1 VPSLTDGEI
10 RRALKQ
16 VEQTG
21 KQLSLVDGEGHGTG
35 RLVLVMKPMPTRVT
49 ADWMAQQWRDQ
60 KRLKK
65 KLGSY
70 PSMSLSKARE
80 VFTRDFADMIQ
91 KGRSIKIAG
100 DTRPGTV
107 ADLFEA
113 YVAHLK
119 ASGKSSWKEAE
130 KGLNK
135 IADTLGRNRP
145 ARDIEPDEIT
155 DLIRPIYDRGK
166 RSMADHV
173 RSYIRSAYSW
183 GLKSEHDYRSASQR
197 RFRLVYNP
205 AAGIPTEPKNVG
217 TRWLDEEEFMRLY
230 RWLECPDAPVHPPYT
245 RAVRILMLTGQR
257 VEEIARLAA
266 ECRVGGMLGGKAGV
280 LHLHLGDGHRKLEM
294 LFRLI
299 KETEIPPTQVIPTH
313 VNRNPQLLEEGI
325 AFVNQGGYVDLTAGI
340 DPEPKDNSET
350 SIAAAIHLFLE
361 KKVPLTHITI
371 SSDSNGS
378 LPVFNQRGNLIGLTI
393 ATQKSLLE
401 NFRYLI
407 KKNILSLED
416 ALKLFSANPALF
428 YKLKQKGEIIEGKDA
443 DILLFDKDYN
453 ITDFFVNGRK
463 MISEGR
469 LVAKGTFSKP

>member
-1 VPSLTDGEI
+1 MPSLTDGEI

-16 VEQTG
+16 VEQAG

-35 RLVLVMKPMPTRVT
+35 RLVLVMKPMPTRIT
-49 ADWMAQQWRDQ
+49 ADWMAQQWRDR

-91 KGRSIKIAG
+91 KGRIIKIAG

-113 YVAHLK
+113 YVADLK
-119 ASGKSSWKEAE
+119 ASGKPSWKEAE

-183 GLKSEHDYRSASQR
+183 GMKSEHDYRSTSQR
-197 RFRLVYNP
+197 RFRLLYNP
-205 AAGIPTEPKNVG
+205 AAGIPTEPKKVG
-217 TRWLDEEEFMRLY
+217 TRWLDEEEFLRLY
-230 RWLECPDAPVHPPYT
+230 RWLECPDTPVHPPYT

-257 VEEIARLAA
+257 VEEIARLHVDQWDAKEGIIDWSKTKNGKPHAIPVPEIAA
-266 ECRVGGMLGGKAGV
+266 E
-280 LHLHLGDGHRKLEM
+280 
-294 LFRLI
+294 LI
-299 KETEIPPTQVIPTH
+299 ESIKPNAHGWFFPSAMDPTKPVSHGTLYSFMWRQREREVIPVVT
-313 VNRNPQLLEEGI
+313 NRDLRRTWKTLAGQASLSKEIRDRIQNHTLQDVSSKSYDRWNYMPEKRAAMKKWN
-325 AFVNQGGYVDLTAGI
+325 AFVQAMLNKKRPKPAREKHAPSIHTA
-340 DPEPKDNSET
+340 
-350 SIAAAIHLFLE
+350 A
-361 KKVPLTHITI
+361 
-371 SSDSNGS
+371 
-378 LPVFNQRGNLIGLTI
+378 
-393 ATQKSLLE
+393 
-401 NFRYLI
+401 
-407 KKNILSLED
+407 ED
-416 ALKLFSANPALF
+416 AAQRA
-428 YKLKQKGEIIEGKDA
+428 A
-443 DILLFDKDYN
+443 
-453 ITDFFVNGRK
+453 
-463 MISEGR
+463 
-469 LVAKGTFSKP
+469 

>member
-1 VPSLTDGEI
+1 MPSLTDGEI

-21 KQLSLVDGEGHGTG
+21 KQLSLFDGEGHGTG

-80 VFTRDFADMIQ
+80 VFARDFAEMIQ

-113 YVAHLK
+113 YVQYLK
-119 ASGKSSWKEAE
+119 DAEKPSWKETQ

-145 ARDIEPDEIT
+145 AREIEPDEIVEV
-155 DLIRPIYDRGK
+155 IRPIYERGK
-166 RSMADHV
+166 KAMADHV
-173 RSYIRSAYSW
+173 RSYVHAAYSW

-205 AAGIPTEPKNVG
+205 AAGIPTEPKKVG
-217 TRWLDEEEFMRLY
+217 TRWLDEDEFVRLY

-257 VEEIARLAA
+257 VEEIARLHVDNWDSAEKIIDWSKTKNGSPHAIPVPPIAA
-266 ECRVGGMLGGKAGV
+266 ELIESIKPNEHGWFFPSAMDPKRPVSHGTLYSFMWRQRDRGVIPVVTNRDLRRTWKTLAGQAGV
-280 LHLHLGDGHRKLEM
+280 PKEIRDRIQNHALQDVSSKSYDRWNYMREKRTGMAKWDKFVRAM
-294 LFRLI
+294 L
-299 KETEIPPTQVIPTH
+299 
-313 VNRNPQLLEEGI
+313 
-325 AFVNQGGYVDLTAGI
+325 A
-340 DPEPKDNSET
+340 
-350 SIAAAIHLFLE
+350 
-361 KKVPLTHITI
+361 KKRPL
-371 SSDSNGS
+371 
-378 LPVFNQRGNLIGLTI
+378 
-393 ATQKSLLE
+393 
-401 NFRYLI
+401 
-407 KKNILSLED
+407 
-416 ALKLFSANPALF
+416 
-428 YKLKQKGEIIEGKDA
+428 
-443 DILLFDKDYN
+443 
-453 ITDFFVNGRK
+453 
-463 MISEGR
+463 R
-469 LVAKGTFSKP
+469 LVA

>member
-113 YVAHLK
+113 YVQYLEDAEK
-119 ASGKSSWKEAE
+119 PSWKETQ

-145 ARDIEPDEIT
+145 AREIEPDEIVEV
-155 DLIRPIYDRGK
+155 IRPIYERGK
-166 RSMADHV
+166 KAMADHV
-173 RSYIRSAYSW
+173 RSYVHAAYSW
-183 GLKSEHDYRSASQR
+183 GLKSEHDYRSTSQR

-205 AAGIPTEPKNVG
+205 AAGIPTEPKKVG
-217 TRWLDEEEFMRLY
+217 TRWLDEDEFVRLY

-257 VEEIARLAA
+257 VEEIARLHVDNWDSEEKIIDWSKTKNGSPHAIPVPPIAA
-266 ECRVGGMLGGKAGV
+266 ELIASIKPNEHGWFFPSAMDPKRPVSHGTLYSFMWRQRDRGVIPVVTNRDLRRTWKTLAGQAGV
-280 LHLHLGDGHRKLEM
+280 PKEIRDRIQNHALQDVSSKSYDRWNYMREKRTGMAKWDKFVRAM
-294 LFRLI
+294 L
-299 KETEIPPTQVIPTH
+299 
-313 VNRNPQLLEEGI
+313 
-325 AFVNQGGYVDLTAGI
+325 A
-340 DPEPKDNSET
+340 
-350 SIAAAIHLFLE
+350 
-361 KKVPLTHITI
+361 KKRPL
-371 SSDSNGS
+371 
-378 LPVFNQRGNLIGLTI
+378 
-393 ATQKSLLE
+393 
-401 NFRYLI
+401 
-407 KKNILSLED
+407 
-416 ALKLFSANPALF
+416 
-428 YKLKQKGEIIEGKDA
+428 
-443 DILLFDKDYN
+443 
-453 ITDFFVNGRK
+453 
-463 MISEGR
+463 R
-469 LVAKGTFSKP
+469 LVA